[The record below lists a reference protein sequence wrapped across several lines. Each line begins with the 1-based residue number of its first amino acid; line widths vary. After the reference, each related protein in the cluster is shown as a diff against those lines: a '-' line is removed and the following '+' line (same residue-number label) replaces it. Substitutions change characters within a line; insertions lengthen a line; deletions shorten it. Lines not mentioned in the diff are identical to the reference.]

1 MKKDNLFC
9 DLHTHSNC
17 SDGELSPRELVKRA
31 AGNGLAA
38 VSVTDH
44 DTVKGQCEALEAGRE
59 FGIEV
64 LTGVEFSVRDGDTDF
79 HILGYL
85 IDHND
90 SAIEEKLKWLREKRR
105 VRAREIIDRLSG
117 CGINIPFDDLFEQ
130 VEPDSIGR
138 PHIAMAMLERGIVSS
153 FQDAFNRFIGYGS
166 IAYVPKKVLSRD
178 EVMEL
183 IINSGGVPVWA
194 HPASNIKRT
203 AFLDGLIDK
212 GLAGLE
218 VWHPNHNT
226 AMENAILK
234 IASDKNLI
242 PTGGS
247 DYHSRAA
254 MKFDVGGKRVPYKS
268 ISLLKKAAVSG
279 HLS

>member
-1 MKKDNLFC
+1 MEKDKLFC
-9 DLHTHSNC
+9 DLHTHSNY
-17 SDGELSPRELVKRA
+17 SDGELSPRELVERA
-31 AGNGLAA
+31 ARYGLAA

-44 DTVKGQCEALEAGRE
+44 DTVKGQGEALKAGKE

-64 LTGVEFSVRDGDTDF
+64 LTGVEFSVRDGDTDI

-85 IDHND
+85 IDPDD
-90 SAIEEKLKWLREKRR
+90 SAIEEKLKWLRENRR
-105 VRAREIIDRLSG
+105 KRAREIIDRLSD
-117 CGINIPFDDLFEQ
+117 CGVNLSFDDLLEKAN
-130 VEPDSIGR
+130 PDSIGR
-138 PHIAMAMLERGIVSS
+138 PHIAMAMLERGVVSS

-166 IAYVPKKVLSRD
+166 KAYVPKNVLSRD
-178 EVMEL
+178 EVMKL
-183 IINSGGVPVWA
+183 ILNSGGVPVWA

-203 AFLDGLIDK
+203 GLLTGLIDR

-218 VWHPNHNT
+218 VWHPNHNS
-226 AMENAILK
+226 AMENAILR
-234 IASDKNLI
+234 IASDRNLI

-254 MKFDVGGKRVPYKS
+254 MKFDVGGKRVSYKS